1 MLLKYR
7 IIFYA
12 IILCLFG
19 LTLMTVSPV
28 FAQQGSGDSIFLNSG
43 KNGTGTSGGFF
54 LCGTMDVPGW
64 SAELTKDQY
73 EECIKAV
80 KAGENDSR
88 LRGEPLLMK
97 HRVLCPLYFP
107 DLCQR
112 LELKKQDPN
121 SIFYEKNY
129 MHVYKLLDRQTH
141 EDRLALRKQD
151 PDSFFVY
158 YMYQWIGE
166 PIINYSTYSGSDG
179 EGQQLFYV
187 YSNFIGDT
195 LTIYGYINADTVDSV
210 FVIVE

>member
-1 MLLKYR
+1 MKKY
-7 IIFYA
+7 
-12 IILCLFG
+12 LFG
-19 LTLMTVSPV
+19 LGAMFVGAGLMFVLTLMTVSPV
-28 FAQQGSGDSIFLNSG
+28 FAQQGSG
-43 KNGTGTSGGFF
+43 GGFF

-97 HRVLCPLYFP
+97 HRVICPLYFP

-129 MHVYKLLDRQTH
+129 MHVYKLIDGGDYGKSQIIIELGEMA
-141 EDRLALRKQD
+141 EDEVQSKL
-151 PDSFFVY
+151 
-158 YMYQWIGE
+158 
-166 PIINYSTYSGSDG
+166 
-179 EGQQLFYV
+179 
-187 YSNFIGDT
+187 
-195 LTIYGYINADTVDSV
+195 
-210 FVIVE
+210 

>member
-28 FAQQGSGDSIFLNSG
+28 FAQQGSG
-43 KNGTGTSGGFF
+43 GGFF

-88 LRGEPLLMK
+88 LRGEPLLME
-97 HRVLCPLYFP
+97 HRVICPPSFP

-112 LELKKQDPN
+112 LELKKEDPR
-121 SIFYEKNY
+121 SIFYGQNY
-129 MHVYKLLDRQTH
+129 LHIYKLIDRRYNIH
-141 EDRLALRKQD
+141 SE
-151 PDSFFVY
+151 
-158 YMYQWIGE
+158 
-166 PIINYSTYSGSDG
+166 IIDKAN
-179 EGQQLFYV
+179 
-187 YSNFIGDT
+187 
-195 LTIYGYINADTVDSV
+195 
-210 FVIVE
+210 

>member
-28 FAQQGSGDSIFLNSG
+28 FAQQGSG
-43 KNGTGTSGGFF
+43 GGFF
-54 LCGTMDVPGW
+54 LCGTMDIPGW
-64 SAELTKDQY
+64 SAELSKDQY

-97 HRVLCPLYFP
+97 HRVRCPSYLP
-107 DLCQR
+107 HLCQR

-129 MHVYKLLDRQTH
+129 MHVYKLLDRQH
-141 EDRLALRKQD
+141 E
-151 PDSFFVY
+151 Y
-158 YMYQWIGE
+158 T
-166 PIINYSTYSGSDG
+166 N
-179 EGQQLFYV
+179 
-187 YSNFIGDT
+187 N
-195 LTIYGYINADTVDSV
+195 N
-210 FVIVE
+210 

>member
-54 LCGTMDVPGW
+54 LCGTTGLALAEGG
-64 SAELTKDQY
+64 SAELYFENGIHTKDQY
-73 EECIKAV
+73 EECVKAV

-97 HRVLCPLYFP
+97 HRVICPPSFP

-112 LELKKQDPN
+112 LELKKEDPR
-121 SIFYEKNY
+121 SIFYGQNY
-129 MHVYKLLDRQTH
+129 LHIYKLIDRRYNIH
-141 EDRLALRKQD
+141 
-151 PDSFFVY
+151 
-158 YMYQWIGE
+158 
-166 PIINYSTYSGSDG
+166 
-179 EGQQLFYV
+179 
-187 YSNFIGDT
+187 
-195 LTIYGYINADTVDSV
+195 
-210 FVIVE
+210 

>member
-28 FAQQGSGDSIFLNSG
+28 FAQQGSG
-43 KNGTGTSGGFF
+43 GGFF
-54 LCGTMDVPGW
+54 LCGTTGLALAEGG
-64 SAELTKDQY
+64 SAERYFENGIHTKDQY
-73 EECIKAV
+73 EECVKAV

-97 HRVLCPLYFP
+97 HRVRCPSYLP
-107 DLCQR
+107 HLCQR

-151 PDSFFVY
+151 PDSFFY
-158 YMYQWIGE
+158 E
-166 PIINYSTYSGSDG
+166 KN
-179 EGQQLFYV
+179 
-187 YSNFIGDT
+187 
-195 LTIYGYINADTVDSV
+195 
-210 FVIVE
+210 

>member
-28 FAQQGSGDSIFLNSG
+28 FAQQGSG
-43 KNGTGTSGGFF
+43 GGFF

-88 LRGEPLLMK
+88 LRGEPLLME
-97 HRVLCPLYFP
+97 HRVICPPSFP

-112 LELKKQDPN
+112 LELKKEDPR
-121 SIFYEKNY
+121 SIFYGQNY
-129 MHVYKLLDRQTH
+129 LHIYKLIDRRYNIH
-141 EDRLALRKQD
+141 
-151 PDSFFVY
+151 
-158 YMYQWIGE
+158 
-166 PIINYSTYSGSDG
+166 
-179 EGQQLFYV
+179 
-187 YSNFIGDT
+187 
-195 LTIYGYINADTVDSV
+195 
-210 FVIVE
+210 

>member
-28 FAQQGSGDSIFLNSG
+28 FAQQGSG
-43 KNGTGTSGGFF
+43 GGFF
-54 LCGTMDVPGW
+54 LCGTTGLVWAEGR
-64 SAELTKDQY
+64 SAELSKDQY

-80 KAGENDSR
+80 NAGENDSR
-88 LRGEPLLMK
+88 LRGEPLHLMK
-97 HRVLCPLYFP
+97 HRVRCPSYLP
-107 DLCQR
+107 HLASMCQR

-151 PDSFFVY
+151 PDSFF
-158 YMYQWIGE
+158 
-166 PIINYSTYSGSDG
+166 
-179 EGQQLFYV
+179 
-187 YSNFIGDT
+187 
-195 LTIYGYINADTVDSV
+195 
-210 FVIVE
+210 

>member
-28 FAQQGSGDSIFLNSG
+28 FAQQGSG
-43 KNGTGTSGGFF
+43 GGFF

-129 MHVYKLLDRQTH
+129 MHVYKLLDRQH
-141 EDRLALRKQD
+141 E
-151 PDSFFVY
+151 Y
-158 YMYQWIGE
+158 T
-166 PIINYSTYSGSDG
+166 N
-179 EGQQLFYV
+179 
-187 YSNFIGDT
+187 N
-195 LTIYGYINADTVDSV
+195 N
-210 FVIVE
+210 

>member
-28 FAQQGSGDSIFLNSG
+28 FAQQGSG
-43 KNGTGTSGGFF
+43 GGFF

-88 LRGEPLLMK
+88 LRGEPLLME
-97 HRVLCPLYFP
+97 HRVICPPSFP

-121 SIFYEKNY
+121 SIYYGKNY
-129 MHVYKLLDRQTH
+129 LHIYKLIDRRLHQTKH
-141 EDRLALRKQD
+141 LNRRGRYE
-151 PDSFFVY
+151 
-158 YMYQWIGE
+158 
-166 PIINYSTYSGSDG
+166 
-179 EGQQLFYV
+179 
-187 YSNFIGDT
+187 
-195 LTIYGYINADTVDSV
+195 
-210 FVIVE
+210 

>member
-19 LTLMTVSPV
+19 LTLMIVSPV
-28 FAQQGSGDSIFLNSG
+28 FAQQGSG
-43 KNGTGTSGGFF
+43 GGFF
-54 LCGTMDVPGW
+54 LCGTMDVSGW

-97 HRVLCPLYFP
+97 HRVRCPSYLP
-107 DLCQR
+107 HLCQR

-151 PDSFFVY
+151 PDSFFY
-158 YMYQWIGE
+158 E
-166 PIINYSTYSGSDG
+166 KN
-179 EGQQLFYV
+179 
-187 YSNFIGDT
+187 
-195 LTIYGYINADTVDSV
+195 
-210 FVIVE
+210 